1 MNLKVEMYT
10 GPFCSYCVRA
20 KKLLNEK
27 KIKFLEIDLSIHP
40 NKRKEIQIRSGGR
53 ITIPQIFINKKSIGG
68 YDELYSLHIKG
79 KLDKILNK

>member
-1 MNLKVEMYT
+1 M
-10 GPFCSYCVRA
+10 
-20 KKLLNEK
+20 
-27 KIKFLEIDLSIHP
+27 
-40 NKRKEIQIRSGGR
+40 QIRAGGR